1 MNKRPLEAVALEY
14 GHHQAPVVVAKG
26 QEQVAL
32 QIIAEARRQG
42 VYVSEDAQLV
52 SLLSQLELEQEIPPH
67 LYRLVAV
74 VLSWAYWF
82 KGMRPGDEK
91 ADLPPSG

>member
-14 GHHQAPVVVAKG
+14 GHNNAPVVVAKG
-26 QEQVAL
+26 QEELAQ
-32 QIIAEARRQG
+32 QIIAEAQRHG
-42 VYVSEDAQLV
+42 VYVSEDAHLV
-52 SLLSQLELEQEIPPH
+52 SLLAQLEVDAELPPH

-91 ADLPPSG
+91 AELRD

>member
-14 GHHQAPVVVAKG
+14 GHHQAPLVVAKG
-26 QEQVAL
+26 QDELAQA
-32 QIIAEARRQG
+32 IIAEAQRRG
-42 VYVSEDAQLV
+42 IYVSEDPHLV
-52 SLLSQLELEQEIPPH
+52 SLLAQLELDAEIPPH

-91 ADLPPSG
+91 RD

>member
-1 MNKRPLEAVALEY
+1 MGVCSCLLIQHGPVRRRRARGASGPLAVGDHKTTER
-14 GHHQAPVVVAKG
+14 QARLA
-26 QEQVAL
+26 QQV
-32 QIIAEARRQG
+32 
-42 VYVSEDAQLV
+42 AQLV